1 MILGKFYP
9 KLYHLNIRMEVFMC
23 EELIQIK
30 KRLKKFVSE
39 RDWEKY
45 HTPRNLAAALIVE
58 AGELLEHFQWLSEK
72 ESENLNDSKKEKIGE
87 EIADVFIYL
96 LLLAEKL
103 NLDIFEITNRKI
115 SLNEK
120 KYPAEKVRGS
130 SRKYNEY

>member
-1 MILGKFYP
+1 
-9 KLYHLNIRMEVFMC
+9 MC